1 MMALR
6 KNLFK
11 SPSNAEGQQ
20 AEKANSGSLD
30 SSSMYPIA
38 SMNKF
43 DIYSGFFTALFRP
56 VVLRDVLPSFD
67 VFFTP

>member
-11 SPSNAEGQQ
+11 SPSNSEGQQ

-43 DIYSGFFTALFRP
+43 DIYSGFFTAQICFDQLF
-56 VVLRDVLPSFD
+56 
-67 VFFTP
+67 